1 MKAVVLKLGNKLALE
16 DVPEPDLQENDDVI
30 VKVTTTAICGSD
42 IHVKQGL
49 IPGISPD
56 TVMGHEF
63 VGVVEKVGRD
73 VTLFKSGDRV
83 AAPAAI
89 WCGICPACK
98 RGDVQYCINGGVWG
112 GGEIF
117 GRGLSGVQTSYVRV
131 PYADNCLTPIPNNVP
146 DEQAVFVGDVFSTGY
161 HAALEGHIKVGD
173 TVAIFGCGP
182 IGLGSLV
189 SAWQF
194 GPKQVLAVDMLPN
207 RLALAKHYGATAID
221 ARKGDIVAQI
231 RGATGGEGAD
241 AVIEAIGK
249 PETFLAAIRS
259 VRRGGTVSVVGLFT
273 GPVEFPVQE
282 LVPYGL
288 RLSMGLGNL
297 SRMSQLMSLLESG
310 RANLS
315 QLVSHSFTLDDAL
328 EAYDLFENHKER
340 CIKVL
345 LKPNR

>member
-1 MKAVVLKLGNKLALE
+1 MKAVVLKSGKKLALE
-16 DVPEPDLQENDDVI
+16 DVPEPALQKADDVI
-30 VKVTTTAICGSD
+30 VNVTTTAICGSD

-49 IPGISPD
+49 IPGISPG

-63 VGVVEKVGRD
+63 VGVVETVGRD
-73 VTLFKSGDRV
+73 VTRFQPGDRV

-117 GRGLSGVQTSYVRV
+117 GKGLSGVQTSYVRV
-131 PYADNCLTPIPNNVP
+131 PYADVCLTPIPDHVP

-161 HAALEGHIKVGD
+161 HAAREGHIEIGN

-182 IGLGSLV
+182 IGLGSLI

-194 GPKQVLAVDMLPN
+194 GPKQVLGIDMLPN

-221 ARKGDIVAQI
+221 ARQGHVVEQI
-231 RGATGGEGAD
+231 QDATGGAGVDVA
-241 AVIEAIGK
+241 IEAIGK
-249 PETFLAAIRS
+249 RETFLEAIRS
-259 VRRGGTVSVVGLFT
+259 VRRGGTVSVVGLFAV
-273 GPVEFPVQE
+273 PVEFPLQE

-288 RLSMGLGNL
+288 RISMGLGNL
-297 SRMSQLMSLLESG
+297 GKMSQLMSLIESG

-315 QLVSHSFTLDDAL
+315 PLVSHSFALDDAL
-328 EAYDLFENHKER
+328 DAYDLFENQKEQ

-345 LKPNR
+345 LKPTT